1 MTNLI
6 TINDL
11 QPGKPFPPQLDLVRQ
26 TEIERNRRLYDGH
39 FDTLGVAT
47 TTQPTNKVFPIRHN
61 WFRRIPEFY
70 AEFCFSDTPTINVGN
85 TRGGDFVQSFIEALM
100 ASYKMAL
107 IDYLRYGT
115 GVVYLDDNNNIL
127 PAEPNCWFRLYDE
140 TKRFQIGDVIAC
152 AVNQQNAT
160 AANTGAINETSAYLD
175 VWILPYNG
183 NATFTRFSYSGGN
196 IGAAVIAE
204 TGQIRNTSGVFAIFN
219 GYPSAGQGQSIYNDI
234 RESVG
239 EIARRITG
247 LSTILTNNERPH
259 LYGPSSS
266 VQQDESGRSII
277 SADGQFFPLQPEDK
291 APGYLTWDSDI
302 EAVKTSIRWNEDQ
315 ILNATGLS
323 KMLFSDTG
331 DEQSVFSNTSG
342 ETLKRIMLPF
352 YAKINNIKNS
362 METSIKDL
370 IVAKASNGGVN
381 GGESFVIDRNDIN
394 IEWPFLNIFTD
405 GQAPMRPGESGA
417 SIGNDSENGGTR

>member
-1 MTNLI
+1 MTNFI

-26 TEIERNRRLYDGH
+26 TEIESNRRLYNGH
-39 FDTLGVAT
+39 FGTLGIDD
-47 TTQPTNKVFPIRHN
+47 TTQPQNKIFPIRHN
-61 WFRRIPEFY
+61 WFKRIPEFY
-70 AEFCFSDTPTINVGN
+70 AEFCFSDTPSISVGN
-85 TRGGDFVQSFIEALM
+85 ARGGEFVQSFIEALM
-100 ASYKMAL
+100 ASYKLAL
-107 IDYLRYGT
+107 IDYFRYGT
-115 GVVYLDDNNNIL
+115 GVVYLDNNNNIL
-127 PAEPNCWFRLYDE
+127 PAEPNCWFRLYNDDK
-140 TKRFQIGDVIAC
+140 TAQIGDVIAC
-152 AVNQQNAT
+152 AVNQSNPTAT
-160 AANTGAINETSAYLD
+160 GNINETSAYLD
-175 VWILPYNG
+175 VWILPYQGQVSFN
-183 NATFTRFSYSGGN
+183 RFVYSGGN
-196 IGAAVIAE
+196 IGAPIITT
-204 TGQIRNTSGVFAIFN
+204 TGQNRNTSGVFAIFN
-219 GYPSAGQGQSIYNDI
+219 GYPTGGQGQSIYPDI

-247 LSTILTNNERPH
+247 LSTVLQNNERPH

-266 VQQDESGRSII
+266 VQQDERGNSII

-302 EAVKTSIRWNEDQ
+302 EAVKSSIRWNEDQ

-323 KMLFSDTG
+323 KLLFSDTG
-331 DEQSVFSNTSG
+331 DDQSVFSNTSG

-370 IVAKASNGGVN
+370 IVAKASNGGDN
-381 GGESFVIDRNDIN
+381 GGERFVIDRNDIT
-394 IEWPFLNIFTD
+394 IDWPFLNIFTD
-405 GQAPMRPGESGA
+405 GQPPMRPGESGA